1 MGSALTAAG
10 STRKWRKLRAF
21 VLVRDGG
28 ICHICGRA
36 GANSV
41 DHYPVARAHGGGDDP
56 ANLAAAHKSCNEA
69 RGARVAEQPVTSRRW

>member
-36 GANSV
+36 GATTV
-41 DHYPVARAHGGGDDP
+41 DHLIPRAHGGSDDP